1 MFMEEEIKENKKTT
15 RSKKS
20 QSDKPTVRR
29 PRKRKEV
36 NKEENIE
43 IVKKSVE
50 FSLIEVIIIVLITGI
65 VVSVASGVI
74 VYNNYDKLNKNQ
86 IIESNYNDELQD
98 FYNNYNKIINNY
110 VNEVNKK
117 ELIEA
122 AIEGMYNYLDD
133 DYSMYLDKEDT
144 NDLEEQLNGEYTGVG
159 IEITTIQD
167 EQTKTSY
174 VKINRVFKDSPAEKS
189 GLKSGDIILKVDGE
203 IMKDANQ
210 VSTTIKKGNKES
222 YDITYKRDGVENT
235 LTLKRDRVFINSVTS
250 EEYDN
255 VGYIKIDTFSAT
267 IESQLTNILDDFSSN
282 INSLVID
289 LRDNTGGY
297 LDTAYKVSDLFL
309 EKGKVVYQLKDRNGK
324 ITKYKA
330 NNDVYRKFNK
340 IVVLINENSASA
352 SEILTLALKESQG
365 AKVVG
370 VKSFGK
376 GTVQETG
383 VLESGSMIKYTTSY
397 WLSPKGNSI
406 NKVGIKPDIEV
417 KDIKI
422 QKEEAIK
429 AAK

>member
-29 PRKRKEV
+29 PRIRKEV

>member
-1 MFMEEEIKENKKTT
+1 
-15 RSKKS
+15 
-20 QSDKPTVRR
+20 
-29 PRKRKEV
+29 
-36 NKEENIE
+36 
-43 IVKKSVE
+43 
-50 FSLIEVIIIVLITGI
+50 
-65 VVSVASGVI
+65 
-74 VYNNYDKLNKNQ
+74 
-86 IIESNYNDELQD
+86 
-98 FYNNYNKIINNY
+98 
-110 VNEVNKK
+110 
-117 ELIEA
+117 
-122 AIEGMYNYLDD
+122 MYNYLDD